1 MKNRSFQIALSA
13 VSCALASIFMIVGMN
28 VPFVFATGYIFA
40 EIALMLPL
48 AKDFRIGGFL
58 AFAASA
64 LICLPLGGIAA
75 FYKFFPF
82 IVFFGLHPL
91 INALFGKSRLN
102 RWFAFAVKA
111 VWFVG
116 AMCGAWAIFCAMTE
130 VSLPFAW
137 MYDWAYLL
145 IVVGGAA
152 VFFVYDW
159 LMQRAQKLVCFY
171 ISKID
176 GSKTAK
182 GAHKRVPDVRDDIAD
197 VFGGAPLSCDGG
209 GEEKT
214 EKDRDETAGQD
225 GGQGARREEKN
236 EKKDNEENVDGQ

>member
-1 MKNRSFQIALSA
+1 MKKKSFQIALSA
-13 VSCALASIFMIVGMN
+13 VSAALATVFMIMGLN
-28 VPFVFATGYIFA
+28 VPSMFISGYVFAG
-40 EIALMLPL
+40 IALMLPL
-48 AKDFRIGGFL
+48 AENFRAGGFL
-58 AFAASA
+58 AYVATS
-64 LICLPLGGIAA
+64 LLCLPFGGIVY
-75 FYKFFPF
+75 FYKLFPF
-82 IVFFGLHPL
+82 VAFFGLH
-91 INALFGKSRLN
+91 ALVNSFQTKWKIN
-102 RWFAFAVKA
+102 RWIAWAVKA

-171 ISKID
+171 VSKID

-225 GGQGARREEKN
+225 GGLGARREEKN